1 MIHCVKNLN
10 DNNKNIPQVI
20 SYLVSCCQLVDYLRQ
35 GLCEA
40 LGWTGYLF
48 AGYPATKNA
57 GLNVSGLKPNNMAKQ
72 SVRSQSTEIKADV
85 LNILILFI

>member
-48 AGYPATKNA
+48 AGYPATKNV
-57 GLNVSGLKPNNMAKQ
+57 GLNISGLKPNTWPSRAY
-72 SVRSQSTEIKADV
+72 V
-85 LNILILFI
+85 LSPPKLKPTFSIF